1 MARFRLLL
9 LALALWP
16 IPAGASVRVASDAG
30 DAVVSRIA
38 PEYSHEVARSGG
50 MQELLHRHEAARRDA
65 RTRLADGDPA
75 GPVRTLDVAQ
85 LATDLCA
92 FHVPPVDHVPALC
105 ERLPYYATAP
115 PLRR

>member
-9 LALALWP
+9 LALSLWP

-30 DAVVSRIA
+30 HAVVSRIA
-38 PEYSHEVARSGG
+38 PEYSHEAARSGG
-50 MQELLHRHEAARRDA
+50 VQELLQRHETARRDT

-75 GPVRTLDVAQ
+75 GPVRTFDAAQ

-92 FHVPPVDHVPALC
+92 FRIPPTVDVPALC
-105 ERLPYYATAP
+105 ERLPYDATAP